1 MLREVTAQRTKK
13 EVVDCLK
20 SWQLARER
28 ARAHESQMETA
39 GALITMEAHTKA
51 ERQRVALRQC
61 VYLIH
66 CVGLHYCSSL
76 VRGWFVESMRL
87 KTEMQLHS
95 LKMERSDALAKA
107 REVNTKIE
115 EELAATALSM
125 ADHRQKEETW
135 RRATH
140 QAAVCTVLIV
150 LGQKMKTAALQCMR
164 RWHLAMMWESEQERQ
179 AQMAG
184 ALITMEAH
192 TKAERQQV
200 SLRQWAC
207 LMYRAGRRHC
217 SSLMQIWLV
226 ESARAAATKKLLD
239 HQVSLQQDSH
249 TMNKDKSGTI

>member
-28 ARAHESQMETA
+28 ARAHESQMET
-39 GALITMEAHTKA
+39 
-51 ERQRVALRQC
+51 
-61 VYLIH
+61 
-66 CVGLHYCSSL
+66 
-76 VRGWFVESMRL
+76 
-87 KTEMQLHS
+87 
-95 LKMERSDALAKA
+95 
-107 REVNTKIE
+107 
-115 EELAATALSM
+115 
-125 ADHRQKEETW
+125 
-135 RRATH
+135 
-140 QAAVCTVLIV
+140 
-150 LGQKMKTAALQCMR
+150 
-164 RWHLAMMWESEQERQ
+164 
-179 AQMAG
+179 AG

-249 TMNKDKSGTI
+249 TMNKDKSGTIGECP